1 MTTQIYFYIT
11 YGLSNPYTTLNLV
24 HHCSLNPKVK
34 SKYESLLYLFLTIPV
49 HPIFGQELKTLKE
62 FIIKPLKKSHSVVE
76 SFWC

>member
-1 MTTQIYFYIT
+1 MTTQIYFYIIP

-34 SKYESLLYLFLTIPV
+34 SKYESLLYLFLHFIPV

-62 FIIKPLKKSHSVVE
+62 FIIKPLKKSHSVA
-76 SFWC
+76 